1 MVTIRT
7 LLMPFPSELHLFRFY
22 SNYFFNSVF
31 VIASTPLALAVR
43 QHQLQK
49 SAGKSSNSAI
59 GPAHRMR
66 CTHKTHRI
74 CGFFFSSRGVYFN
87 LAAQNT
93 LLFSRIE
100 HTMIRLGF
108 AYNKST
114 HTGNLTVQTK
124 RQMIA
129 AMRACMRG
137 RPYALC
143 FFVCVRA
150 RLKPPKQSHRYDI
163 VCSRN

>member
-1 MVTIRT
+1 MRVYIIFFFINTEAPEININQALNKCCNVISVAMVTIRT

-31 VIASTPLALAVR
+31 VIASTPLALAVP

-74 CGFFFSSRGVYFN
+74 CGFFFSAPVVCILIWRHKTHYYFHESNTQWFDLASRTIN
-87 LAAQNT
+87 QHTLAT
-93 LLFSRIE
+93 W
-100 HTMIRLGF
+100 
-108 AYNKST
+108 
-114 HTGNLTVQTK
+114 
-124 RQMIA
+124 
-129 AMRACMRG
+129 
-137 RPYALC
+137 PY
-143 FFVCVRA
+143 R
-150 RLKPPKQSHRYDI
+150 
-163 VCSRN
+163 RNDKW